1 MAAPLM
7 HPLTITLKELI
18 FMLKI
23 PSPISSLGTGLMAS
37 TTAATLVAAG
47 HSVIFWGRTEE
58 SLQRGRDGAEKALRE
73 LEANGLL
80 KERTP
85 DCLARISG
93 TTLLSEA
100 VKGASFI
107 IESLSENLELKR
119 KILGETEKHCSPEAI
134 LASNTSGLLP
144 SAIALSLKRPGRF
157 LVTHFWNPA
166 HLIPLVEL
174 CAGANTAP
182 ETTAQV
188 KAFLEFSG
196 KKPAVLAKEAHGF
209 IVNRLQYA
217 LLREAFFIVDSG
229 IATMEEVDCAMKAS
243 LGRRLADTG
252 PFETADLGGL
262 DVFLS
267 IMEYLYPDLSRESAP
282 SPLIRERVEKGD
294 LGAKTG
300 RGLYDWSPE
309 KRSAILAKRQKTL
322 IRFLKED
329 LKSS

>member
-1 MAAPLM
+1 MLETPAA
-7 HPLTITLKELI
+7 IC
-18 FMLKI
+18 
-23 PSPISSLGTGLMAS
+23 SLGTGLMAS
-37 TTAATLVAAG
+37 TTAATLAAAG
-47 HSVIFWGRTEE
+47 HSVVFWARTEE
-58 SLQRGRDGAEKALRE
+58 SLARGQKAARNALLE
-73 LEANGLL
+73 LGENGLL
-80 KERTP
+80 RESAS
-85 DCLARISG
+85 DCIARISG
-93 TTLLSEA
+93 TVTLSEA
-100 VKGASFI
+100 VKPASFI
-107 IESLSENLELKR
+107 IESLSENLDLKR
-119 KILGETEKHCSPEAI
+119 SILSEAEKHCSPEAI

-144 SAIALSLKRPGRF
+144 SALALPLRHPERF

-174 CAGANTAP
+174 CAGENTAP
-182 ETTAQV
+182 ETTARV

-229 IATMEEVDCAMKAS
+229 IATMEEVDCAMKSS

-262 DVFLS
+262 DVFIS

-282 SPLIRERVEKGD
+282 SPLLREKVEKGD

-300 RGLYDWSPE
+300 RGLYEWTSE
-309 KRSAILAKRQKTL
+309 KRSAILEKRQKTL

-329 LKSS
+329 LKDS